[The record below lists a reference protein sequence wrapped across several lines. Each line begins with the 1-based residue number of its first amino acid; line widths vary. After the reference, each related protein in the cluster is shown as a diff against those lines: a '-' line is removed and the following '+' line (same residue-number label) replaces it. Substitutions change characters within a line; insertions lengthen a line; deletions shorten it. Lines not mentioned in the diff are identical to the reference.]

1 MSMIIVILNNKQNV
15 LVAVLQTMTR
25 QRETVTLKILNL
37 ETTSIVIYR
46 VTSRDHLLNET
57 RRK

>member
-37 ETTSIVIYR
+37 ETTSIVIHR